1 MFTIVSQAGFAL
13 LVWGNFYLPIYKLTG
28 SLYLNLLLYLPR
40 WAFDSG
46 KAGLLPELFLYIGW
60 QRPEK
65 CSWKYPYPYFKKY
78 TILFQG
84 AWHDKHKKNKGRLDP
99 VWSCAIISPA
109 RHLSSARIVSVNAR
123 RYYETGCAWYHE
135 SVWTFMN

>member
-65 CSWKYPYPYFKKY
+65 CSWQYPYPYFKKY

-84 AWHDKHKKNKGRLDP
+84 RGMINIKKTRADWTPCGR
-99 VWSCAIISPA
+99 V
-109 RHLSSARIVSVNAR
+109 LSSARLDTSLLPELLLLMPEGIMRPDVHGIMRAYGHS
-123 RYYETGCAWYHE
+123 
-135 SVWTFMN
+135 